1 MYIQPPPPFHTLL
14 DCTSPPSP
22 HMLNRALTICLVLND
37 KKIILKE
44 LDEKCDVDDIESDIE
59 ESEEVMLRL
68 LDKYRR
74 IGQDENRDENE

>member
-1 MYIQPPPPFHTLL
+1 
-14 DCTSPPSP
+14 
-22 HMLNRALTICLVLND
+22 MLNRALTICLVLND

>member
-1 MYIQPPPPFHTLL
+1 
-14 DCTSPPSP
+14 
-22 HMLNRALTICLVLND
+22 MLNRALTICLVLND

-74 IGQDENRDENE
+74 IGQDENRDENEWSEIRYHS